1 MEYAASLRA
10 LEAYSPPSTA
20 EGTQRKEDYTMKM
33 ENIVLRDGRAF
44 LANTA
49 NGQPIYANEATL
61 KHMEAHSDVAL
72 EHIIEAITK
81 VDSFDGMFFMGTVDL
96 GRVIGESSCVRVS
109 EEDWGKGLVIRLTRK
124 GRKGETPF
132 VLNRKPEPTQS
143 LTLGMCIDRED
154 GYFKLF
160 TAFYGVKG
168 EREPW
173 DPNIKDK
180 DEKWRSQKF
189 WKEHALVYDKDAID
203 WEACKPKVDY
213 LLSYDKRSVLKHTG
227 EFGIINTV
235 AKVFKCDVFDRQDKD
250 GKLIRMIDCEFPV
263 YNIDLHKKEDFD
275 KSLKYC
281 VDRLKANSKFSK
293 ALGFKLGLPL
303 GLLKLYKVVKSAEYV
318 TFKFR
323 LREMAA
329 EA

>member
-1 MEYAASLRA
+1 MEYAAPLRV
-10 LEAYSPPSTA
+10 LEAISLLSTK
-20 EGTQRKEDYTMKM
+20 ERTQKRKGDYTMKM
-33 ENIVLRDGRAF
+33 DNIVLKEGRAF

-49 NGQPIYANEATL
+49 NNQPIYANEATL
-61 KHMEAHSDVAL
+61 RHMEAHSDVAL

-81 VDSFDGMFFMGTVDL
+81 VDSFDGQFFMGTVDL
-96 GRVIGESSCVRVS
+96 GRVIGKSTCVQVT
-109 EEDWGKGLVIRLTRK
+109 EEDWAKGLVICLTRK

-132 VLNRKPEPTQS
+132 VLNREPEDTRS

-173 DPNIKDK
+173 DPNIKTK
-180 DEKWRSQKF
+180 EEKWISQKF

-203 WEACKPKVDY
+203 WETCKPRVSY
-213 LLSYDKRSVLKHTG
+213 LLPRDKRSVLKHTG
-227 EFGIINTV
+227 EFGVVNTV
-235 AKVFKCDVFDRQDKD
+235 ARVFKYDVIDRQDKD
-250 GKLIRMIDCEFPV
+250 GNLIRLVDCEFPL
-263 YNIDLHKKEDFD
+263 YNVDLNKKEDFD
-275 KSLKYC
+275 RSFKYCTDRMRLDRKFKKSLG
-281 VDRLKANSKFSK
+281 VP
-293 ALGFKLGLPL
+293 LGF
-303 GLLKLYKVVKSAEYV
+303 LKLYKVVKSAEYV

-323 LREMAA
+323 IRELAA